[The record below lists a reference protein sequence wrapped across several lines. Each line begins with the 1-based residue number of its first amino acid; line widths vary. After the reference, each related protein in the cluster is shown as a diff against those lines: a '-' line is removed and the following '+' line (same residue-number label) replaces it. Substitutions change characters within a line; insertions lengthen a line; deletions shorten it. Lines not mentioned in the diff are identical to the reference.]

1 MELIRKNIHMD
12 RVKCRAS
19 TQITL
24 EDDRNVPDQK
34 PDMERMILQKGRIA
48 VDEIKPSED
57 HVTAKG
63 KLEFRILYMAEDGS
77 VNRMDGQVPFEEQ
90 VYMEGVRG
98 GDNVETDARLE
109 DFSIDMINSRKLSIR
124 ALLSLNLCVEEL
136 YDEEIAVDLYH
147 EEPVETK
154 KKQMTVTEIAIQ
166 KKDILRFKEEIE
178 MPRSYPNIDEVIWD
192 DVRIAGMN
200 FEALNGQIA
209 AQGEIQVFL
218 IYEGEGEGGAVKC
231 FEKIIPFREILEC
244 QGSTEAMIPD
254 ISWHITHNETEVR
267 TDFDGE
273 ERVVCLDLV
282 VELDIKLYEEEQME
296 ALTDVYGVSRDVQA
310 VTRQAVFSRMLL
322 RTSGKTKVMEQI
334 KLPVGAPDMT
344 EICHSSAEALI
355 EETQLLEDGVELTGT
370 LTVEAIYLAEE
381 GKGLA
386 SFRAELPFQYVLEAP
401 GISGACSYD
410 IAPVIEQLTV
420 TAMSS
425 SELDIKAVLGFG
437 LLGFCSVEEDTI
449 TDVIISEPNL
459 DAIRELPAIVA
470 YVARDGDDL
479 WTLGKKYYVPLEQ
492 IRETNHLSGD
502 TLKAGDKILIV
513 R

>member
-109 DFSIDMINSRKLSIR
+109 DLTIDMINSRKLSIR

-218 IYEGEGEGGAVKC
+218 IYEGEGEGGDRK
-231 FEKIIPFREILEC
+231 
-244 QGSTEAMIPD
+244 S
-254 ISWHITHNETEVR
+254 
-267 TDFDGE
+267 
-273 ERVVCLDLV
+273 VV
-282 VELDIKLYEEEQME
+282 
-296 ALTDVYGVSRDVQA
+296 
-310 VTRQAVFSRMLL
+310 
-322 RTSGKTKVMEQI
+322 
-334 KLPVGAPDMT
+334 
-344 EICHSSAEALI
+344 
-355 EETQLLEDGVELTGT
+355 
-370 LTVEAIYLAEE
+370 
-381 GKGLA
+381 
-386 SFRAELPFQYVLEAP
+386 
-401 GISGACSYD
+401 
-410 IAPVIEQLTV
+410 
-420 TAMSS
+420 
-425 SELDIKAVLGFG
+425 
-437 LLGFCSVEEDTI
+437 
-449 TDVIISEPNL
+449 
-459 DAIRELPAIVA
+459 
-470 YVARDGDDL
+470 
-479 WTLGKKYYVPLEQ
+479 
-492 IRETNHLSGD
+492 
-502 TLKAGDKILIV
+502 
-513 R
+513 